1 MTERK
6 DVLPKKVKFTK
17 RRLKHIGNDIDA
29 LLENLSRIKTNESME
44 AQRKLK
50 SWQKRRNSGEGI
62 DENKREK
69 LRFDGERLIYD
80 ISTIF
85 L

>member
-1 MTERK
+1 MTVRK
-6 DVLPKKVKFTK
+6 DVLPKKVKLTK
-17 RRLKHIGNDIDA
+17 RRLKHIGNDVDD
-29 LLENLSRIKTNESME
+29 LLEKLKRLKSNESIE

-50 SWQKRRNSGEGI
+50 SWKKRRNAGEGI

-80 ISTIF
+80 ITTI
-85 L
+85 LL